1 MLGRASNDKFDEVSI
16 MHNELAGNRPYY
28 LATWRSILVGWLG
41 WSPDR
46 FDRWVSRWDADL
58 NDEGDGWFY
67 HEDEL
72 YWILQLLV
80 PDNLARRLEQRRTRR
95 MYNDLAEL
103 LFEELS
109 PAIMGGSQKVNWGT
123 PEYDWLAAK
132 KRVEEVLAKYGS
144 ALPSADHVTSYE
156 RRILG

>member
-1 MLGRASNDKFDEVSI
+1 M
-16 MHNELAGNRPYY
+16 
-28 LATWRSILVGWLG
+28 VGWLG

-46 FDRWVSRWDADL
+46 FDRWVAKWDVDL
-58 NDEGDGWFY
+58 NDEGNVWFY

-80 PDNLARRLEQRRTRR
+80 PDDLALRLQQQRTRR

-109 PAIMGGSQKVNWGT
+109 PAIKGGSRKVNWGT
-123 PEYDWLAAK
+123 PEYDWHAAK
-132 KRVEEVLAKYGS
+132 MRVEQVLAKYGTV
-144 ALPSADHVTSYE
+144 LPSADHVTSYE
-156 RRILG
+156 WRILGERTAEPSAIADQPRE